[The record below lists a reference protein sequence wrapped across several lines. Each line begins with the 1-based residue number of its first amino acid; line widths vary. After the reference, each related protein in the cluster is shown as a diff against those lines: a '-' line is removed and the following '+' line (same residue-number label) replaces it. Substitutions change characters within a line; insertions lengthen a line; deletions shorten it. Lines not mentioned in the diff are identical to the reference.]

1 MQLLSRG
8 KHTIPKAKKK
18 EEVPQNVVSIDG
30 SEYEF
35 DSLVDE
41 AKVAISHVAQLEGEM
56 NTLRMKLAQLEAARS
71 VFMQHLKES
80 LPE

>member
-1 MQLLSRG
+1 M
-8 KHTIPKAKKK
+8 PKAKKQ

-41 AKVAISHVAQLEGEM
+41 AKVAINHLSQLDREISI
-56 NTLRMKLAQLEAARS
+56 LQMKFAQLEAAKS
-71 VFMQHLKES
+71 VFLGRLKEA

>member
-1 MQLLSRG
+1 M
-8 KHTIPKAKKK
+8 PKAKKEGRIQK
-18 EEVPQNVVSIDG
+18 NVVSIDG

-41 AKVAISHVAQLEGEM
+41 AKLAINHVAQLEGEM
-56 NTLRMKLAQLEAARS
+56 NALRMKLVQLEAARS
-71 VFMQHLKES
+71 VFMGQLKAA

>member
-1 MQLLSRG
+1 M
-8 KHTIPKAKKK
+8 PKAKKK
-18 EEVPQNVVSIDG
+18 EEVSQNVVSIDG

-41 AKVAISHVAQLEGEM
+41 AKLAINHLSQLDREIAILQMKFAQLD
-56 NTLRMKLAQLEAARS
+56 AAKS
-71 VFMQHLKES
+71 VFLERLKEA

>member
-1 MQLLSRG
+1 M
-8 KHTIPKAKKK
+8 PKVKKK
-18 EEVPQNVVSIDG
+18 EEVSQNVVSIDG

-41 AKVAISHVAQLEGEM
+41 AKVAINHISQLDREISILQMKFAQLD
-56 NTLRMKLAQLEAARS
+56 AAKS
-71 VFMQHLKES
+71 VFLGRLKEA

>member
-1 MQLLSRG
+1 MQPLLRVMPTMS
-8 KHTIPKAKKK
+8 KAKKQ
-18 EEVPQNVVSIDG
+18 EVPQNVVSIDG

-41 AKVAISHVAQLEGEM
+41 AKVAINHLSQLDREISI
-56 NTLRMKLAQLEAARS
+56 LQMKFAQLEAAKS
-71 VFMQHLKES
+71 VFLGRLKEA

>member
-1 MQLLSRG
+1 M
-8 KHTIPKAKKK
+8 PKAKKK

-41 AKVAISHVAQLEGEM
+41 AKLAINHLSQLDREIAILQMKFAQLD
-56 NTLRMKLAQLEAARS
+56 AAKS
-71 VFMQHLKES
+71 VFLGRLKEA

>member
-1 MQLLSRG
+1 M
-8 KHTIPKAKKK
+8 PKAKKK

>member
-1 MQLLSRG
+1 MQPLLRG
-8 KHTIPKAKKK
+8 KHTMPKAKKQAEPK
-18 EEVPQNVVSIDG
+18 NVVSIDG

-41 AKVAISHVAQLEGEM
+41 AKVAISHIAQLEGEM
-56 NTLRMKLAQLEAARS
+56 NALQMKLVQLNAAKS
-71 VFMQHLKES
+71 VFMAQLKES